1 MAIVGKGHT
10 IVRFGGPLEKGNRD
24 RLVYRTTSDFP
35 SRTPFSFKAHPRVDQ
50 FSPSYNVHH
59 LLAGSFLV
67 RLGDQMGLPLN
78 AQLNAANNCERW
90 TLFVLTLFPCDLRG
104 ESQCLHGLNRSLNL
118 IIDAVSHVRATPRH
132 LLTKSMQ
139 THSPRYEN
147 ILMARCEQPAET
159 RAERR
164 SLRQRLTTRPELR

>member
-1 MAIVGKGHT
+1 M
-10 IVRFGGPLEKGNRD
+10 
-24 RLVYRTTSDFP
+24 
-35 SRTPFSFKAHPRVDQ
+35 
-50 FSPSYNVHH
+50 
-59 LLAGSFLV
+59 
-67 RLGDQMGLPLN
+67 
-78 AQLNAANNCERW
+78 
-90 TLFVLTLFPCDLRG
+90 
-104 ESQCLHGLNRSLNL
+104 
-118 IIDAVSHVRATPRH
+118 SHVRATPRH